1 MNSLLEDVNALD
13 ELLNNLQKIVSMVR
27 NGHNVDAYR
36 ECNRVIAYVSK
47 AKQELIAN
55 RNNNEK

>member
-1 MNSLLEDVNALD
+1 MNGLLADVNALD

-36 ECNRVIAYVSK
+36 ECNRVIAYISR
-47 AKQELIAN
+47 AKQDLIAN
-55 RNNNEK
+55 GVSSEK